1 MNARPYIFGCLC
13 LVGGNGTAAA
23 SDTSLT
29 ETLLSSMSRSVTSSF
44 EGSGS
49 RSSQGGHDGSGGDV
63 TTARQLNT
71 APQPASNPSPMPTP
85 VDADADARDG
95 SSGGRSP
102 APNWQSLLPGSIF

>member
-29 ETLLSSMSRSVTSSF
+29 EALLSSMSRSVTSSF
-44 EGSGS
+44 DGGGS
-49 RSSQGGHDGSGGDV
+49 RSSQGSHEGSGDV
-63 TTARQLNT
+63 TNARQLNGS
-71 APQPASNPSPMPTP
+71 PQPVSNRSASPAP
-85 VDADADARDG
+85 VDVDADARDG
-95 SSGGRSP
+95 SSGNRSP